1 MADHWQDNSALIA
14 QVRDDDDDIPDDWE
28 NEPEEKVCSL
38 SFFDRIIFHKYLFSS
53 LRNQK

>member
-1 MADHWQDNSALIA
+1 MTDWQDHSALNA
-14 QVRDDDDDIPDDWE
+14 QVRDDEDDIPDDWE

-53 LRNQK
+53 LQNQK